1 MRCKDSWLQKHERRA
16 GAKNDDGLV
25 LRRIEKS
32 PGRFMNRIA
41 ELMPERMTP
50 AQRKVHDAIVAG
62 PRGVVQ
68 GPLNVWLHSPELAGR
83 AQELGAFCRYHSSL
97 PKRLSELAIL
107 ITGAYW
113 RAGFEWHVHAPE
125 GIEAG
130 LDTAVVEAIR
140 SGERPAFVKDDEA
153 ALYAFAS
160 ELLQKKRVSEATY
173 RRAEAALGPL
183 GLVDLVGVLG
193 YYALISMTIV
203 AFQVPLPDG
212 APEPFPE

>member
-1 MRCKDSWLQKHERRA
+1 
-16 GAKNDDGLV
+16 
-25 LRRIEKS
+25 
-32 PGRFMNRIA
+32 
-41 ELMPERMTP
+41 
-50 AQRKVHDAIVAG
+50 
-62 PRGVVQ
+62 
-68 GPLNVWLHSPELAGR
+68 
-83 AQELGAFCRYHSSL
+83 
-97 PKRLSELAIL
+97 
-107 ITGAYW
+107 
-113 RAGFEWHVHAPE
+113 
-125 GIEAG
+125 
-130 LDTAVVEAIR
+130 
-140 SGERPAFVKDDEA
+140 VKDDEA